1 MPGRERKRVPD
12 NRTDEGLSP
21 CSGSIDPESSALSSQ
36 LHHTV
41 VRAGVEIH
49 LYMETSGPE
58 CTLQLELGAG
68 AFVFLWALKKA

>member
-1 MPGRERKRVPD
+1 MPDRERKRVPD

-21 CSGSIDPESSALSSQ
+21 SSGSIDPGSSALSSQ
-36 LHHTV
+36 LHYTL
-41 VRAGVEIH
+41 VRAGVEIQV
-49 LYMETSGPE
+49 YVETSVPE